1 MSKELESRI
10 RQFVEEPKANEIEE
24 ILDTFR
30 LKIFGKGMLFKEPY
44 TISEEMGFLSKGSVR
59 MFITRKNG
67 DEASVRVFQKN
78 QLFVDIFSLENS
90 EITAIG
96 FECLEDCEILV
107 ASMKNLTPLLETNLT
122 LNIFLRKH
130 MSKQIL
136 EIGEFYFAFITS
148 TGKERYQMILEK
160 RPELMRKFPL
170 RIISSLIGVTPTQL
184 SRIRSKK

>member
-1 MSKELESRI
+1 MFGDFIRGKRTFLLEDSRI
-10 RQFVEEPKANEIEE
+10 VIQRDNMRMSSNHRSSRPSFV
-24 ILDTFR
+24 
-30 LKIFGKGMLFKEPY
+30 
-44 TISEEMGFLSKGSVR
+44 FLCNFHVR
-59 MFITRKNG
+59 R
-67 DEASVRVFQKN
+67 
-78 QLFVDIFSLENS
+78 IFSLENS

-96 FECLEDCEILV
+96 IECLEDCEMMV
-107 ASMKNLTPLLETNLT
+107 ASIKNLTPLLETNLT

-130 MSKQIL
+130 ISKQIL

-160 RPELMRKFPL
+160 RPELMKKFPL

>member
-1 MSKELESRI
+1 MSKELENRI
-10 RQFVEEPKANEIEE
+10 KEIVDKPKPNEIEE

-30 LKIFGKGMLFKEPY
+30 PKVFDKGTLFKEPY
-44 TISEEMGFLSKGSVR
+44 AISEEMGFLSKGSVR
-59 MFITRKNG
+59 MFITKKNG

-90 EITAIG
+90 EVTAIG
-96 FECLEDCEILV
+96 IECLEDCEMMV
-107 ASMKNLTPLLETNLT
+107 ASIKNLTPLLETNLT
-122 LNIFLRKH
+122 LNIFLRKQIT
-130 MSKQIL
+130 KQIL

-160 RPELMRKFPL
+160 RPELMKKFPL

-184 SRIRSKK
+184 SRIRSEK